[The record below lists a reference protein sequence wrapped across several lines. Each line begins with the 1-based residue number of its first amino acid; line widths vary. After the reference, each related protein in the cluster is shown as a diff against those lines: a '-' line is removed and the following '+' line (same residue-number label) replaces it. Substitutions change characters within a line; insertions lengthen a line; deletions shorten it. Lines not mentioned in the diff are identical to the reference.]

1 MKNVAKA
8 ACMMRYGLDLAHFRT
23 EIVNIALN
31 IALDDKVRQMHLHFA
46 HRHCHLLLEAQP
58 VLT

>member
-1 MKNVAKA
+1 
-8 ACMMRYGLDLAHFRT
+8 MMRYGLDLAHCRT